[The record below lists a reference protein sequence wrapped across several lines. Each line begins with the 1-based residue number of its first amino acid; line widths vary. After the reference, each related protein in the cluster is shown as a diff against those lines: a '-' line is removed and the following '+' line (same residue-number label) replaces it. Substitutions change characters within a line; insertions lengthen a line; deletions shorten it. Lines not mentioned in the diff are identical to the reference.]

1 MAHIIQYKAN
11 VLLESLSFREGT
23 VTTNL
28 EGSPYSTADMDSP
41 RSQTTSTDQP
51 NTWLELAIR
60 GRLSQLCEDERS
72 SFLEASPSLAEVD
85 LLSYV
90 KDYDERH
97 KELSV
102 MHPQAERLANFVR
115 IMRDFMAGVSARSH
129 SKPDISA
136 LVLGGIRAAVD
147 ASMAFETFFTKNV
160 VVIESMAT
168 VIFDLL
174 IFCRD
179 VCRVIGKYREARS
192 SVSIWTFIRTHWD
205 PFETGFTD
213 LEAKLKLHL
222 EIIRGSAVT
231 SLLDETYRGNF
242 EVQMDFY
249 WEQNREKG
257 EYPVRD
263 CVRIKYLKKSNPL
276 SGRKGRVPGL
286 AFGAKFREKT
296 CRHIL

>member
-1 MAHIIQYKAN
+1 MTHIIQYKVN

-23 VTTNL
+23 VTTHI
-28 EGSPYSTADMDSP
+28 EGSPYSTADMDSF

-72 SFLEASPSLAEVD
+72 SFLEASPSLAEAD

-90 KDYDERH
+90 KDYDDRH

-102 MHPQAERLANFVR
+102 TRPQAERLATFVR

-129 SKPDISA
+129 SKPDVSA
-136 LVLGGIRAAVD
+136 LVLGGIRAAID
-147 ASMAFETFFTKNV
+147 ASMAFETFFTKILAMSCRLADYIEPLSGYVESKNV

-179 VCRVIGKYREARS
+179 VCRVIGKFREARS

-222 EIIRGSAVT
+222 EIIRGSAGT

-263 CVRIKYLKKSNPL
+263 C
-276 SGRKGRVPGL
+276 
-286 AFGAKFREKT
+286 
-296 CRHIL
+296 